1 MQLDPQRPKTN
12 LKPFII
18 ASIILAVASLIVI
31 CMLTITIAAVHNASR

>member
-1 MQLDPQRPKTN
+1 MQHDPQRPKTN

-31 CMLTITIAAVHNASR
+31 CLLTVTMAAVQNASR